1 MKMNKC
7 LFLLPALVLLLTACG
22 GNGNTAPFI
31 GKVTLDGYEGRHV
44 YLEMTDD
51 AQTVVDSALVKD
63 GRFSFNLNDSTPQV
77 YQLVLKETDD
87 DIFPILLPI
96 VSEKGNLYV
105 SMGELV
111 YTSGTP
117 LNDKLQDFLL
127 AVSNLGDRKLE
138 NEADLEKYKADY
150 ATLLQGFILQNADN
164 VVGEYIFRTYHSKL
178 SEQQRAVIKEKTNG
192 RFE

>member
-150 ATLLQGFILQNADN
+150 AALLQGFILQNAGN
-164 VVGEYIFRTYHSKL
+164 VVGEYIFHTYHSKL
-178 SEQQRAVIKEKTNG
+178 SEQQKAVIKEKTNG

>member
-1 MKMNKC
+1 MEMNKC
-7 LFLLPALVLLLTACG
+7 LLLLPAVLLLLTGCG
-22 GNGNTAPFI
+22 GGENAPSFR

-44 YLEMTDD
+44 YLETTGD

-63 GRFSFNLNDSTPQV
+63 GRFSFSLNDSIPQV

-87 DIFPILLPI
+87 DIFPILLPV

-111 YTSGTP
+111 YTSGSP
-117 LNDKLQDFLL
+117 LNDCLQDFLL
-127 AVSNLGDRKLE
+127 AVSNLGDRKME

-150 ATLLQGFILQNADN
+150 AALLEGFILQNADN
-164 VVGEYIFRTYHSKL
+164 VVGEYIYRTYRSKL
-178 SEQQRAVIKEKTNG
+178 SDRQKAVIKEKTNG

>member
-7 LFLLPALVLLLTACG
+7 LFLLPALILLLTACG
-22 GNGNTAPFI
+22 GNGGTAPFI

-44 YLEMTDD
+44 YLETTGD
-51 AQTVVDSALVKD
+51 AQTVADSALVKD
-63 GRFSFNLNDSTPQV
+63 GRFSFNLNDSTPKV
-77 YQLVLKETDD
+77 YRLVLKETDD
-87 DIFPILLPI
+87 DIFPIILPI

-117 LNDKLQDFLL
+117 LNDRLQDFLL
-127 AVSNLGDRKLE
+127 AVSNLGDRKME
-138 NEADLEKYKADY
+138 NEADLDKYRTDY
-150 ATLLQGFILQNADN
+150 AALLEGFILQNADN
-164 VVGEYIFRTYHSKL
+164 VVGEYIYRTYHSKL
-178 SEQQRAVIKEKTNG
+178 SEQQKAVIKEKTNG

>member
-150 ATLLQGFILQNADN
+150 AALLQGFILQNAGN
-164 VVGEYIFRTYHSKL
+164 VVGEYIFHTYHSKL
-178 SEQQRAVIKEKTNG
+178 SEQQKSVIKEKTNG

>member
-1 MKMNKC
+1 MNKC

-22 GNGNTAPFI
+22 GNGDTAPFI

-150 ATLLQGFILQNADN
+150 AALLQGFILQNADN

-178 SEQQRAVIKEKTNG
+178 SEQQKAVIKEKTNG

>member
-150 ATLLQGFILQNADN
+150 AALLQGFILQNADN

>member
-96 VSEKGNLYV
+96 VSEKGSLYV

-150 ATLLQGFILQNADN
+150 AALLQGFILQNADN

>member
-22 GNGNTAPFI
+22 GNGDTAPFI

-150 ATLLQGFILQNADN
+150 AALLQGFILQNADN

-178 SEQQRAVIKEKTNG
+178 SEQQKAVIKEKTNG